1 MTTLRLP
8 QTLLDRAEK
17 LVKPLLLSARAAGKM
32 SVTRSDVIRLSL
44 ARGLTELEAEL
55 GTRRRK

>member
-55 GTRRRK
+55 GRRRK